1 MFNDNGFDFEA
12 IGNQDGVVTAFTKGY
27 GKHAKKMR
35 EDYAREKDNSL
46 NSFINGYKAMNE
58 DFKKAGMG
66 KALAGM
72 IAVPVAIATIA
83 VIGGIILD
91 AE

>member
-1 MFNDNGFDFEA
+1 MFDNGFDFEA
-12 IGNQDGVVTAFTKGY
+12 LGNEDGVVTSFTKGY
-27 GKHAKKMR
+27 GRRAKKMR
-35 EDYAREKDNSL
+35 EDDAKEKENSL

-58 DFKKAGMG
+58 DFKRAGMRNV
-66 KALAGM
+66 LTGM
-72 IAVPVAIATIA
+72 VAASAAIATVA

>member
-1 MFNDNGFDFEA
+1 MFDNGFDFEA
-12 IGNQDGVVTAFTKGY
+12 LGNDDGVVTAFTKGY
-27 GKHAKKMR
+27 GRRAKKMR
-35 EDYAREKDNSL
+35 ENDTREKESSL
-46 NSFINGYKAMNE
+46 DSFINGYKAMNE

-66 KALAGM
+66 NVLTGM
-72 IAVPVAIATIA
+72 IAASAAIATVA